1 MLPLQDGAI
10 KKIDEKFEEMFRFF
24 GASDRRRLQIIT
36 YADYNLS
43 KISGVEIAL
52 RAMHD
57 SSAEELLHVEERVAA
72 IEILTKA
79 RELHQAV
86 EAMNKKRQRMK
97 QEMDERQAFHENHRR
112 LVAQGNRRAL
122 EDISGP
128 GQSCT
133 SDHKPIK
140 ISGGTMALSLPFAAT
155 IEVTISGEVR
165 RKRDFSTELLEE
177 MGIKLPTQNV
187 KVFPFPLFPLV
198 SIKVGYS
205 LDIRIPSKCSSAL
218 VCLSAHI
225 ILVACPSG

>member
-1 MLPLQDGAI
+1 
-10 KKIDEKFEEMFRFF
+10 
-24 GASDRRRLQIIT
+24 
-36 YADYNLS
+36 
-43 KISGVEIAL
+43 
-52 RAMHD
+52 
-57 SSAEELLHVEERVAA
+57 
-72 IEILTKA
+72 
-79 RELHQAV
+79 
-86 EAMNKKRQRMK
+86 MK

-205 LDIRIPSKCSSAL
+205 LDIRIPCKCCSASPVFLPKSFSLPAHL
-218 VCLSAHI
+218 VDQSAPLSYVCDSGAALCDQCQCEFKAH
-225 ILVACPSG
+225 PSPRERWWRSDG